1 MLLDGAVNVFFHM
14 RLPLL
19 LSARLIVHTWYGL
32 TVPLSDK
39 TPGAID
45 GVVPNSISPGST
57 YCIVGFC
64 VDRLPVKSAVM
75 VTFHEYAVLQL
86 MFFPIGLNC
95 NALVPL
101 PGNPKAAVGAL
112 VQFHSASQP
121 DFAVVL

>member
-1 MLLDGAVNVFFHM
+1 MVQSNVFFQM

-19 LSARLIVHTWYGL
+19 LSARLNVHTWYGL
-32 TVPLSDK
+32 AVPLNDR

-75 VTFHEYAVLQL
+75 VTFHEYAVLAL
-86 MFFPIGLNC
+86 MTLPTGLNC
-95 NALVPL
+95 R
-101 PGNPKAAVGAL
+101 
-112 VQFHSASQP
+112 
-121 DFAVVL
+121 